1 MVCQTNYSSSS
12 KKCNKA
18 EAIWSESGKLTIR
31 DYFQTLNG
39 ATIEP
44 SQLLQAG
51 NDVYL
56 NESAVPDGDTLHKI
70 AEFYRAIHVT
80 SYGQAIPNSFNTAT
94 HTSTATGELQAVLET
109 STNNEVFQISAL
121 EIVNSALGPV
131 TVVLSCSSVG
141 FTQEQI
147 PPSTT
152 SYVSPSIYP
161 QIVKGGG
168 LFMNQI
174 DGSSGDIT
182 VNVAYHKVVQ

>member
-1 MVCQTNYSSSS
+1 MKMSS
-12 KKCNKA
+12 
-18 EAIWSESGKLTIR
+18 IR
-31 DYFQTLNG
+31 EYFQTLNG

-51 NDVYL
+51 NDVFL
-56 NESAVPDGDTLHKI
+56 NEGAIADGDTLHKL

-80 SYGQAIPNSFNTAT
+80 SYGQAIPNSFNTAS
-94 HTSTATGELQAVLET
+94 HTTTATGELQAVLET
-109 STNNEVFQISAL
+109 QTNNEVYQMSAV
-121 EIVNSALGPV
+121 EVVNSNALAGV
-131 TVVLSCSSVG
+131 SVVLSVSSVG
-141 FTQEQI
+141 FTSEVI

-152 SYVSPSIYP
+152 TYINPAIYP

-168 LFMNQI
+168 LFVNQI